1 MFSTTLLT
9 NSMST
14 VARPSLT
21 RLDKIRS
28 NRKKS
33 VTYANPPVVLVA
45 HEDIDPL
52 MRAWK
57 SFCESAGPEGINNS
71 FSYLLVQHPEV
82 YWEYFRNAPSMPMI
96 DDSSSVAVKNG
107 KLNRHNECIHRVLD
121 SCIKFALTNDLPTI
135 ESTLKRL
142 GAYHAEFHV
151 TGLLVSNFEQC
162 LTWSMDMV
170 EPSMSPHIRQIWW
183 RIFEYIIRNMVLG
196 INNYNDKV
204 IMALTHKKITLH
216 TNKWCGDCRL
226 CGGQAHNELEMKRS
240 YSTGSISD
248 HK

>member
-96 DDSSSVAVKNG
+96 DDSSSVAVK
-107 KLNRHNECIHRVLD
+107 
-121 SCIKFALTNDLPTI
+121 
-135 ESTLKRL
+135 
-142 GAYHAEFHV
+142 FHV